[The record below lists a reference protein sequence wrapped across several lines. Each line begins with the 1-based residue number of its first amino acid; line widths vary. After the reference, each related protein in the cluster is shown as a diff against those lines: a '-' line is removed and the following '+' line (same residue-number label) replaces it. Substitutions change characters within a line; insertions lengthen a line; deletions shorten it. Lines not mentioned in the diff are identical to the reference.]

1 MRENCWSGCRWV
13 ILFSVFPNQHILTLS
28 LLQIS
33 ADMDV
38 MRCLNPGSLVE
49 SFGARVSER
58 CRSWSTAAARSD
70 SFLETIET

>member
-1 MRENCWSGCRWV
+1 MDKLDR
-13 ILFSVFPNQHILTLS
+13 LFFFRTNQYILTLS
-28 LLQIS
+28 ELQIS

-38 MRCLNPGSLVE
+38 MRCLNPGSLAE